1 MSTLISGEQLD
12 PLDVGPVRQDD
23 MRVIAA
29 LLRDPNPIHF
39 DTGATRALGLG
50 DRTINQ
56 GALNVSYLLR
66 FVTAV
71 SDRHTVTRLR
81 VRLAANVYEADVVRC
96 FGTVTAVDESAGTAE
111 IELRAAVGERTVLTG
126 TAYLGAIRPI
136 PIRAI

>member
-1 MSTLISGEQLD
+1 LSAGEQLV

-66 FVTAV
+66 FVTAA

-81 VRLAANVYEADVVRC
+81 VRLAANVYEGDVVRC
-96 FGTVTAVDESAGTAE
+96 FGAVTAVDEAAGTAE
-111 IELRAAVGERTVLTG
+111 IDVRAAVGERTVLAG
-126 TAYLGAIRPI
+126 TAYLGVVRPI
-136 PIRAI
+136 PIRAV